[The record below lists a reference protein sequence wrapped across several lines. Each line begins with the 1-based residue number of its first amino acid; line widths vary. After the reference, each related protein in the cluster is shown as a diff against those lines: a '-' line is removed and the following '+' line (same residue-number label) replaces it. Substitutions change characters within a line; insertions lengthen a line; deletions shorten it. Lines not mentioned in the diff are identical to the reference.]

1 MFGSLV
7 GLTHAPLHRTEGGK
21 QLPASA
27 PESAT
32 PLDEPDDEPLDELD
46 AAPPEED
53 PLDEPD
59 EEPLDDPEDDAP
71 DDPLDDPLDDPDP
84 DPKPSLDPDST
95 PESPPEAGAGEEAS
109 SDEPLA
115 AWLSPLVSTMT
126 EQPTAARSP
135 PSEMQK
141 PNPNNGARRFR
152 RANEGD
158 FTTHQP
164 SLTPRNG
171 HTVRSGSRRGRR

>member
-1 MFGSLV
+1 M
-7 GLTHAPLHRTEGGK
+7 THAPLHRTEGGR

-32 PLDEPDDEPLDELD
+32 PLDEPDDDPLDELD
-46 AAPPEED
+46 AEPLEDPEED
-53 PLDEPD
+53 PLDELD
-59 EEPLDDPEDDAP
+59 AEPLDDPGDDPLDDPP
-71 DDPLDDPLDDPDP
+71 DDPLDDPEPDP
-84 DPKPSLDPDST
+84 NPSLDPDSA
-95 PESPPEAGAGEEAS
+95 PESPLEPGAGEDPS
-109 SDEPLA
+109 DDEPLA
-115 AWLSPLVSTMT
+115 AWLSPFVSTMT
-126 EQPTAARSP
+126 EHPKAAKSP

-141 PNPNNGARRFR
+141 PNPNHGARRFR

-164 SLTPRNG
+164 SVTPRNR